1 MNKSLRTE
9 LINMSVEDQRVR
21 EELAADGSLF
31 EGYHPRML
39 EVHQRNG
46 KRLEEVID
54 EYGWPGKSLVGQDG
68 AEAAWLIL
76 QHDISNPA
84 LQRRC
89 LALLEAAA
97 RAGEIPLWQPAYLL
111 DRIRSNEGKPQVYG
125 IQFDWD
131 EHGEMSPL
139 PIADIE
145 QVDERRAVVGLG
157 PLEEEVRKRRAV
169 VAQSNEKPPTDWR
182 VRQRA
187 IEEWARSVG
196 WRN

>member
-1 MNKSLRTE
+1 MNESLRTE
-9 LINMSVEDQRVR
+9 LIKMSVEDKRVR

-125 IQFDWD
+125 LQFDWD

-139 PIADIE
+139 PIEDIE

-157 PLEEEVRKRRAV
+157 PLKEEVRKRRVA
-169 VAQSNEKPPTDWR
+169 VAQSKEQPPTDWR

-196 WRN
+196 WRD